1 MIRLKNSVNS
11 SAEMS
16 LTPLIDMVFLLII
29 FFLLTTRFIT
39 EEGISVKLPQADSTT
54 PQTQREITV
63 YVSKEGRV
71 FIGNRA
77 ITLHQL
83 YYELRSLIGSDRDKL
98 VVIKADRNA
107 ILNKVV
113 KVMDVAKTAGAARL
127 CIATR
132 KEGYGE

>member
-1 MIRLKNSVNS
+1 MIRLKNSINNIE
-11 SAEMS
+11 EMS
-16 LTPLIDMVFLLII
+16 LTPLVDMVFLLII

-54 PQTQREITV
+54 PQTQREITL

-71 FIGNRA
+71 FIGNRLL
-77 ITLHQL
+77 TLHQL

-98 VVIKADRNA
+98 VVIKADREA

>member
-1 MIRLKNSVNS
+1 MIRLKKNAKNG
-11 SAEMS
+11 AEVP

-54 PQTQREITV
+54 PQTQKEITV

-71 FIGNRA
+71 FIGNREL
-77 ITLHQL
+77 TLHQL
-83 YYELRSLIGSDRDKL
+83 HYELRSLIGTDRDKL
-98 VVIKADRNA
+98 VVIKADRNV
-107 ILNKVV
+107 ILNKAV

-127 CIATR
+127 CIATK
-132 KEGYGE
+132 KEEQ